1 MDRNFMLRLLLPI
14 VLGLAHGVADGAA
27 GFLLFSLPQSLTLP
41 QVGTCVLLYNALA
54 FGGQPSAGLLIDRI
68 QRPRVAVLAGLL
80 LLLTALTIA
89 NRQPLVAV
97 VLAGLGSAFF
107 HSGGGALAVCATK
120 NCATGPGLFAA
131 PGVLG
136 LAVGGAL
143 AVTGHTIFWSFLLLM
158 FVGVLAVLPIPVLPY
173 HRQSDERGGDSQ
185 NQLILLLLAAIA
197 LRSSIWNVFQ
207 FLLQGQLTVLL
218 ALAAAAATG
227 KLLGGILADWLGW
240 QRWAVVALLVA
251 TPLLV
256 LGGQNLGTLLPGVAL
271 LQSVTPL
278 ALAATG
284 KLLPQQPATAA
295 GLALG
300 LAIALG
306 GFPFFSGL
314 DLNLGSPAAKALI
327 LVAVL
332 LFLWR
337 GLRGSL
343 ESSEH

>member
-1 MDRNFMLRLLLPI
+1 L
-14 VLGLAHGVADGAA
+14 
-27 GFLLFSLPQSLTLP
+27 
-41 QVGTCVLLYNALA
+41 
-54 FGGQPSAGLLIDRI
+54 
-68 QRPRVAVLAGLL
+68 
-80 LLLTALTIA
+80 
-89 NRQPLVAV
+89 
-97 VLAGLGSAFF
+97 
-107 HSGGGALAVCATK
+107 
-120 NCATGPGLFAA
+120 
-131 PGVLG
+131 
-136 LAVGGAL
+136 
-143 AVTGHTIFWSFLLLM
+143 
-158 FVGVLAVLPIPVLPY
+158 VLPLPVLPY
-173 HRQSDERGGDSQ
+173 NPLSDERRGDSQ

-207 FLLQGQLTVLL
+207 FLLEGQLTVLL

-240 QRWAVVALLVA
+240 QRWAVVAILVA

-256 LGGQNLGTLLPGVAL
+256 FGGQNLVTLLPGVAL

-300 LAIALG
+300 LAIAIG

-314 DLNLGSPAAKALI
+314 DLNLAKPAAKALI

-337 GLRGSL
+337 ALRGSL
-343 ESSEH
+343 ESIKQIN